1 MKSTYIKYVVLCVLF
16 LLITESSKSI
26 LHLEKMSYNT
36 LAENLTDEELQN
48 YVDLKDKWQ
57 WISYVFVPLI
67 LLIKTTLTAS
77 ILYIGTFFFSK
88 IEITFKALWNIVIKA
103 EFLFLLVPI
112 CKIVWFYFFQTH
124 YTLEDIQYF
133 YPLSA
138 LNIVGYKGLETW
150 FIYPFQTLNLFELA
164 YWIILAYYI
173 GQVTQT
179 NTDRGLKIVACS
191 YGSALLLWVV
201 TIMFFTLNYS

>member
-103 EFLFLLVPI
+103 EFF
-112 CKIVWFYFFQTH
+112 FY
-124 YTLEDIQYF
+124 
-133 YPLSA
+133 
-138 LNIVGYKGLETW
+138 
-150 FIYPFQTLNLFELA
+150 
-164 YWIILAYYI
+164 
-173 GQVTQT
+173 
-179 NTDRGLKIVACS
+179 
-191 YGSALLLWVV
+191 
-201 TIMFFTLNYS
+201 